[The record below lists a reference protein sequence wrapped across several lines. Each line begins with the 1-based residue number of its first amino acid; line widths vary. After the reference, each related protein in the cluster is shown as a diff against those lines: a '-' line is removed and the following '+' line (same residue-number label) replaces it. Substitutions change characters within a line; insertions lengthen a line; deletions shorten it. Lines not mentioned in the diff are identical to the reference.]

1 MKRSRRVTPYLLA
14 LIAALSVGAYM
25 FMRSGN
31 FWSDKRVLPRG
42 NLSDEELRG
51 VIKGM
56 RLRHPKPQQTNPSSD
71 AERKALV
78 ALGAKLFFDP
88 GFSSNSRVS
97 CATCHQPDKSF
108 TDGLGTAEGLTK
120 TSMNTPTLINAYA
133 GHWFFWNGRADS
145 LEAQAMG
152 PVENPKEHGFS
163 RVQVAHRV
171 SSIYRSDYEKI
182 FGRLPLTLPAASTPP
197 PAIRPPVVS
206 EQVAAYA
213 LATLGQPQF
222 LKKILRTAQSQS
234 EQPVE
239 TLRRMSAGTD
249 ESDTAFDK
257 LEDSVKNEVNQV
269 FVNFTRAIAAFER
282 TIKSGDTPFDLFAD
296 RLEQQATLAAALGGG
311 FGEKELRGLRLFTG
325 RGGCTLCHAGPRF
338 TDEQFHNIGLSAT
351 SAESV
356 DLGRAQGMLLAKA
369 DIFNCHG
376 SYLKQEV
383 ASESCLELQ
392 YLETESAEAVGAFKT
407 PTLRNLKFTAPYGHD
422 GRFATL
428 MDILQHYNHLG
439 VKPAVGH
446 IEDSLLPLELTNDE
460 LHDLES
466 FMMSLNS
473 HDVTFDRGE
482 P

>member
-1 MKRSRRVTPYLLA
+1 
-14 LIAALSVGAYM
+14 
-25 FMRSGN
+25 
-31 FWSDKRVLPRG
+31 
-42 NLSDEELRG
+42 
-51 VIKGM
+51 
-56 RLRHPKPQQTNPSSD
+56 
-71 AERKALV
+71 
-78 ALGAKLFFDP
+78 
-88 GFSSNSRVS
+88 
-97 CATCHQPDKSF
+97 
-108 TDGLGTAEGLTK
+108 
-120 TSMNTPTLINAYA
+120 
-133 GHWFFWNGRADS
+133 
-145 LEAQAMG
+145 
-152 PVENPKEHGFS
+152 
-163 RVQVAHRV
+163 
-171 SSIYRSDYEKI
+171 
-182 FGRLPLTLPAASTPP
+182 LPLTLPAASTPP